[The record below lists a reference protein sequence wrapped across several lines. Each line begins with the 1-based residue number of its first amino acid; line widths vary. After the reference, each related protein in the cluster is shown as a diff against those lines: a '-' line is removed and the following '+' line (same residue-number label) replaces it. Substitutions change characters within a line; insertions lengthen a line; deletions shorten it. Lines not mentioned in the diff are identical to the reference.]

1 MHLEKKRI
9 VPNASTAVLLIHGI
23 VGTPSHFRN
32 LIPLEEGLPDSWSV
46 WTLCL
51 PGHGGTVEDFSHSSM
66 KQWKSYVWAAFREL
80 ADEHEKIVLIGHS
93 MGTLFALQ
101 LASQYPDQV
110 RDLFLLA
117 VPLRPHIG
125 FAIVNSSLRL
135 VFGKIRED
143 HPMET
148 SIVSACG
155 SQPTKKLWRYI
166 PWLPRFVELL
176 VEIYKTEKILSDIQI
191 PYRIFQSRKDE
202 LVSNRSEKIL
212 IKHGLHVTALPDS
225 GHFYYAPEDKRRI
238 LASFADMK
246 KQA

>member
-1 MHLEKKRI
+1 MHLEMKRI

-23 VGTPSHFRN
+23 VGTPNHFRK
-32 LIPLEEGLPDSWSV
+32 LIPLEESVPENWSF
-46 WTLCL
+46 WNLCL
-51 PGHGGTVEDFSHSSM
+51 PGHGSTVEAFSHSSM
-66 KQWKSYVWAAFREL
+66 KQWKAYVWGAFREL
-80 ADEHEKIVLIGHS
+80 AAEHEKVILVGHS

-117 VPLRPHIG
+117 VPMRPHIG
-125 FAIVNSSLRL
+125 FVIVNSSLRL

-148 SIVSACG
+148 AIVSACG

-166 PWLPRFVELL
+166 PWLPRFAELL
-176 VEIYKTEKILSDIQI
+176 AEIYKTEKILSDIQI

-212 IKHGLHVTALPDS
+212 IKHGLGFAALPDS

-238 LASFADMK
+238 LESFTDMK

>member
-1 MHLEKKRI
+1 MKRI

-23 VGTPSHFRN
+23 VVTPNHFRK
-32 LIPLEEGLPDSWSV
+32 LIPLEESVPENWSF
-46 WTLCL
+46 WNLCL
-51 PGHGGTVEDFSHSSM
+51 PGHGSTVEAFSHSSM
-66 KQWKSYVWAAFREL
+66 KQWKAYVWGAFWEL
-80 ADEHEKIVLIGHS
+80 AAEHEKVILFGHS

-117 VPLRPHIG
+117 VPMRPHIG

-155 SQPTKKLWRYI
+155 SQPTRRLWRYI
-166 PWLPRFVELL
+166 PWLPRFAELL
-176 VEIYKTEKILSDIQI
+176 VEIYNTEKILSDIQI

-212 IKHGLHVTALPDS
+212 IKHGLHFTALPDS

-238 LASFADMK
+238 LASFEDMK